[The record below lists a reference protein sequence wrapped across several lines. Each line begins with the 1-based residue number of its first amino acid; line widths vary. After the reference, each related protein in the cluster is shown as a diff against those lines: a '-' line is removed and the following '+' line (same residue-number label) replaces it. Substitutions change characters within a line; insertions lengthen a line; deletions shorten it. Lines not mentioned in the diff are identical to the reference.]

1 MKCGACEEE
10 LPLRATFCPRCGAAV
25 DEDSSPTVTSVGPLE
40 GAGGRGRDG
49 AARPASGLG
58 GATTRPP
65 SGDAASRPGY
75 DAARDKPRD
84 MARTSG
90 AERSRKTFT
99 SSSAP
104 TSRGSSSQGQYVAG
118 TTLADR
124 YRIVSLLGKGG
135 MGEVY
140 RAEDL
145 KLNQAVALKFLPVAM
160 SEDEAARERFYQEVR
175 LAREISHANVCRV
188 FDIGELDGR
197 LFLTMEYV
205 DGEDLGSLL
214 RRIGQFPQAKGL
226 DIARQMCAGLAA
238 AHDHGVLHRD
248 LKPGNIML
256 DGRGRV
262 RITDFGLATL
272 SEDMGAEE
280 VSAGTPAYMAPEQLA
295 GIEVTKRS
303 DIYSLGLVLY
313 EIFTGK
319 KAYEAASLGELLRL
333 RESSSP
339 SSISALVKDIDPL
352 TERVIQRCLERDPS
366 KRPASAIEV
375 AAALPGGDPL
385 AAALAAGETP
395 SPAMV
400 AASGEKEGLRP
411 AMAWACLLLT
421 FVGLAAVALLSN
433 QGSIVSMEPLP
444 MSGEVLAA
452 KAQELARSL
461 GYTATPADSSY
472 GFGRYTGF
480 LDYVQKNDQSKNRWE
495 QLKKEYPP
503 TIAFW
508 YRESPQLMQNTN
520 FTWVA
525 GAFPDTPP
533 MRISGM
539 VQEFFN
545 PEGKLMEMLAVP
557 PQLDTSTEAAP
568 APNWAP
574 LFAAAG
580 LDQKDFRETAPQWTP
595 LVTSDSRAAW
605 LGTWPGRTDLPLR
618 VEAAAYHGKPVYF
631 DLLGTWDTPDRM
643 QENQRTTG
651 EKIQSA
657 IGLAFL
663 GMLILQGVVLARKN
677 VRAGRS
683 DWKGAGRLALFV
695 FVMMMVSQMLFA
707 HHIPAVGELG
717 LLLMLCGWSL
727 IAASAVWLM
736 YVALEPHVRK
746 RWPSSLISWSRLL
759 AGEILDPVVGR
770 DLLIGGLTG
779 IFWAV
784 VLRARTL
791 LPEWM
796 GKTPNPPDNQLDFV
810 TLNGIHITVGDILLN
825 VVIFLVWSLAVF
837 FLFFV
842 VRLVLRKEWLAV
854 AVTLAL
860 AAAPSL
866 FGEHPIQGVVEDL
879 LIYGIALM
887 LLLRFGLLA
896 LVIAFCMNNV
906 LSAYPLTGHLT
917 EWYAQPTIVTFTVIA
932 VLAIFGF
939 YRATA
944 GKSRLGN
951 ISLDG

>member
-1 MKCGACEEE
+1 
-10 LPLRATFCPRCGAAV
+10 
-25 DEDSSPTVTSVGPLE
+25 
-40 GAGGRGRDG
+40 
-49 AARPASGLG
+49 
-58 GATTRPP
+58 
-65 SGDAASRPGY
+65 
-75 DAARDKPRD
+75 
-84 MARTSG
+84 
-90 AERSRKTFT
+90 
-99 SSSAP
+99 
-104 TSRGSSSQGQYVAG
+104 
-118 TTLADR
+118 
-124 YRIVSLLGKGG
+124 
-135 MGEVY
+135 
-140 RAEDL
+140 
-145 KLNQAVALKFLPVAM
+145 
-160 SEDEAARERFYQEVR
+160 
-175 LAREISHANVCRV
+175 
-188 FDIGELDGR
+188 
-197 LFLTMEYV
+197 
-205 DGEDLGSLL
+205 
-214 RRIGQFPQAKGL
+214 
-226 DIARQMCAGLAA
+226 
-238 AHDHGVLHRD
+238 
-248 LKPGNIML
+248 
-256 DGRGRV
+256 
-262 RITDFGLATL
+262 
-272 SEDMGAEE
+272 
-280 VSAGTPAYMAPEQLA
+280 
-295 GIEVTKRS
+295 
-303 DIYSLGLVLY
+303 
-313 EIFTGK
+313 
-319 KAYEAASLGELLRL
+319 
-333 RESSSP
+333 
-339 SSISALVKDIDPL
+339 
-352 TERVIQRCLERDPS
+352 
-366 KRPASAIEV
+366 
-375 AAALPGGDPL
+375 
-385 AAALAAGETP
+385 
-395 SPAMV
+395 
-400 AASGEKEGLRP
+400 
-411 AMAWACLLLT
+411 
-421 FVGLAAVALLSN
+421 
-433 QGSIVSMEPLP
+433 
-444 MSGEVLAA
+444 
-452 KAQELARSL
+452 
-461 GYTATPADSSY
+461 
-472 GFGRYTGF
+472 
-480 LDYVQKNDQSKNRWE
+480 
-495 QLKKEYPP
+495 
-503 TIAFW
+503 
-508 YRESPQLMQNTN
+508 
-520 FTWVA
+520 
-525 GAFPDTPP
+525 
-533 MRISGM
+533 
-539 VQEFFN
+539 
-545 PEGKLMEMLAVP
+545 MEMLAVP

-568 APNWAP
+568 APNWTP

-605 LGTWPGRTDLPLR
+605 LGTWPGRADLPLR
-618 VEAAAYHGKPVYF
+618 VEAAAYRGKPVYF

-643 QENQRTTG
+643 REDQRTTG

-657 IGLAFL
+657 FGIGFL
-663 GMLILQGVVLARKN
+663 GLLIVLGVVLARKN